1 MLPSIQVGDSLLER
15 GHAALMTIDCA
26 SEVLDAILDYPS
38 YFQLRSTFLDTQETF
53 SSVASVLIHAQQK
66 YKNGLFRTGS
76 FVENHD
82 QPRLASLTKDSAVGC
97 FHYSTSFC
105 PDRSRLQLIRNAMTF
120 PFVHDGIPIVYYG
133 RPPLSYFEGCP

>member
-1 MLPSIQVGDSLLER
+1 
-15 GHAALMTIDCA
+15 MTFDCA

-38 YFQLRSTFLDTQETF
+38 FFQLRNTFLDTRGTF
-53 SSVASVLIHAQQK
+53 SSVANVMTHAQQK

-82 QPRLASLTKDSAVGC
+82 QPRLASITKDPAVGSS
-97 FHYSTSFC
+97 HYSMDPCSDRC
-105 PDRSRLQLIRNAMTF
+105 PLQLIRNAMTF

-133 RPPLSYFEGCP
+133 RPPFSL